1 MSDSEVARCGWAGR
15 YTGANK
21 EDYVRY
27 HDEEWGLPVLSDD
40 RHMFEMICLE
50 GAQAGLS
57 WATILAKRSGY
68 KQAFND
74 FDVDTLVRQASKATS
89 IDELVDA
96 VVEGDFDVVRSR
108 RKIESVYRNAAA
120 ARTVQGEYGSL
131 CEYIWHFTEGRQI
144 VNTWKSV
151 DDIPSHTEL
160 SERVAKDMKARGFR
174 YPNPLTGPSSPFDD
188 PSIMQALPGGSPK
201 YPYVGP
207 RVAARVRRCP
217 TGSAA
222 GSSSCSSSVQATA
235 NVRLHEPVSAVYG
248 AYRQYDGSSGNSYTY
263 TSQTAFKATTGAM
276 RSTAVILLM
285 GTYSEELCLSAKQ
298 AILMVP
304 GVLAVTTQQVTWA
317 RKQKAYATVSLVRG
331 LNSAMQNALLRTLE
345 EAGIQ
350 GLVIAEDT
358 LKELIISSAND
369 GSSSSRN
376 QDQQQGEDDHHEA
389 VTVIEAA
396 ATIPEGT
403 VSAAVASRQAA
414 MREYSVST
422 DSVVSGTRR
431 RSLAESHARKSEM
444 AVLIMGN
451 FLRVSVLGQESPEGG
466 VERAKEV
473 SVGGVP
479 VEEMSKIASG
489 RRPFSSSSPICKVEA
504 RPRRSLLSTTIR
516 TSPDL
521 SRAAAIRRMTSVATR
536 ARFPRLTERRS
547 SPRPRYRHMTANGSL
562 WRICPSETGWGHR
575 GVGGRGAEMHHRAAR
590 RILITKIG
598 RRTRSDGG

>member
-1 MSDSEVARCGWAGR
+1 VSTALL
-15 YTGANK
+15 Y
-21 EDYVRY
+21 
-27 HDEEWGLPVLSDD
+27 LL
-40 RHMFEMICLE
+40 I
-50 GAQAGLS
+50 
-57 WATILAKRSGY
+57 
-68 KQAFND
+68 
-74 FDVDTLVRQASKATS
+74 
-89 IDELVDA
+89 
-96 VVEGDFDVVRSR
+96 
-108 RKIESVYRNAAA
+108 
-120 ARTVQGEYGSL
+120 
-131 CEYIWHFTEGRQI
+131 FT
-144 VNTWKSV
+144 
-151 DDIPSHTEL
+151 
-160 SERVAKDMKARGFR
+160 A
-174 YPNPLTGPSSPFDD
+174 
-188 PSIMQALPGGSPK
+188 SPK
-201 YPYVGP
+201 TPT
-207 RVAARVRRCP
+207 AAFIILIQQREDITQPQEEV
-217 TGSAA
+217 AA

-466 VERAKEV
+466 VERAKEALQLELPHLQSGSSAPTVTSIDHDSDKSRSLSSRSDKENDV
-473 SVGGVP
+473 SGNSSAIPEIDRAKVEPSPTLPSYDCQWVP
-479 VEEMSKIASG
+479 LADLPLRDRLGSSG
-489 RRPFSSSSPICKVEA
+489 RRRKGSGDASPSSPAYIDNEDRAKDAVGRWLSDSPDRCSDGDKSITHRRGSFDSSLSDDDEDDDGAYLDEYGDPTKQNSNAQMQFFNQAAMSFGYTRALGMHEKFAGVVTLHTGEEQPSATAAESESSSKGEENA
-504 RPRRSLLSTTIR
+504 
-516 TSPDL
+516 PD
-521 SRAAAIRRMTSVATR
+521 SKH
-536 ARFPRLTERRS
+536 
-547 SPRPRYRHMTANGSL
+547 YYGGS
-562 WRICPSETGWGHR
+562 WFGGWLGNN
-575 GVGGRGAEMHHRAAR
+575 
-590 RILITKIG
+590 
-598 RRTRSDGG
+598 